1 MKKPRLI
8 ALSGLAAALA
18 VVVYL
23 STPPALVNAATMPDL
38 PADIDAYLAANEKQV
53 GEQFHLI
60 PNTEKRVL
68 WQEPGVRTEFAIV
81 YLHGFSATRQETAPL
96 AEQIAD
102 SLQANLFETRLTGHG
117 HTELP
122 LHAVKAE
129 DWLED
134 AAEALAIG
142 ERLGD
147 KIVLIGTST
156 GGALALAMS
165 DHEAAKSVSDIV
177 LLSPNIEPRNSTAKW
192 ATRPAG
198 FLIARIVAGET
209 RSWTPR
215 NDLQGRYWSTSYPTN
230 AAIEMMRLVGLAQ
243 SILPLKIHQNLLV
256 LLSPDDK
263 VVSPAATKSAFERIT
278 APRKLLVEVT
288 GSQDPANHVLAGDIL
303 APESTAGIAATVV
316 DFIKPV
322 GESEL

>member
-1 MKKPRLI
+1 VNKPRLI

-23 STPPALVNAATMPDL
+23 GTPPALVNATTMPQL
-38 PADIDAYLAANEKQV
+38 PADIDAYLVASEKQV

-68 WQEPGVRTEFAIV
+68 WRESGVRTEFAVV

-117 HTELP
+117 HTEMP
-122 LHAVKAE
+122 LHAVRAE

-142 ERLGD
+142 ARLGD
-147 KIVLIGTST
+147 RVILIGTST
-156 GGALALAMS
+156 GGSLALAMS
-165 DHEAAKSVSDIV
+165 DHEAAQTVSDII
-177 LLSPNIEPRNSTAKW
+177 LLSPNIEPVNSSAKW
-192 ATRPAG
+192 ATRPGG

-215 NDLQGRYWSTSYPTN
+215 NDLQKRYWSTSYPTN
-230 AAIEMMRLVGLAQ
+230 AAIEMMRLVELTQ
-243 SILPLKIHQNLLV
+243 SKLPLNIHPNLLV
-256 LLSPDDK
+256 VLSPNDK

-278 APRKLLVEVT
+278 APRKLLVEVQ
-288 GSQDPANHVLAGDIL
+288 GSQDPSNHVLAGDIL
-303 APESTAGIAATVV
+303 APESTAKIAATIV
-316 DFIKPV
+316 DFIRPT
-322 GESEL
+322 GAAEL